1 MQVFSRE
8 GVCFDKGRVILDLE
22 TGKANTVPKFLT
34 LTKGEKGVG
43 VKLG

>member
-22 TGKANTVPKFLT
+22 TGEANIVPKFLT
-34 LTKGEKGVG
+34 LTKERKE
-43 VKLG
+43 